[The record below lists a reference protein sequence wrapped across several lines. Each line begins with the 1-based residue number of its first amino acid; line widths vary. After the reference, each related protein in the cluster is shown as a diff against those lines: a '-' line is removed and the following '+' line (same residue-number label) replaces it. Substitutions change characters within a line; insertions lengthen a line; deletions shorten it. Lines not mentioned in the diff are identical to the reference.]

1 MADVLLSPDWVG
13 PTLPILAVGADDLGA
28 LLDRLPPAA
37 ATFARAGGFDAAAG
51 TVAILPE
58 ATGGIHAVLFG
69 LGKAAGAAADPMLPG
84 KLATLLPAGDY
95 RFEGALAGDPI
106 AALAFA
112 LQLYRFGR
120 YRKAPDKAVRLKL
133 GAGLDAARL
142 GREVAAVAATR
153 DLINTPANDL
163 GPAEVAAAAKAVAEA
178 FGARYA
184 ETVGD
189 ELLRGNL
196 PLIHAVG
203 KGSDR
208 APRLAEFTWGRADA
222 PKVTLVGKGVAFDTG
237 GLDIKPSAGML
248 LMKKDMGGA
257 ANVLG
262 LARLIMGAHLDVRLR
277 VLIPTVENAISG
289 RAMRPSDV
297 YPSRKGL
304 SVEIGNTDAE
314 GRLILA
320 DALALADEEAP
331 DLLIDMATLTGA
343 ARVALGPDLPPFYT
357 DDDALAADL
366 QASAL
371 RLADPLWR
379 LPLWRAYAS
388 GLDSKIADLNNVTSG
403 GFAGSVTAAL
413 FLSRFVDKAKAWIHL
428 DIYGWTPSAKPGR
441 PEGGEAQ
448 GIRALYDVIERRF
461 GTGAA

>member
-1 MADVLLSPDWVG
+1 MADVFLSSDWAG
-13 PTLPILAVGADDLGA
+13 PTLPIHAVTSDEVAGVI
-28 LLDRLPPAA
+28 DRLPAAA
-37 ATFARAGGFDAAAG
+37 ATFARASGFDGAAG
-51 TVAILPE
+51 SVVLVPE

-69 LGKAAGAAADPMLPG
+69 LGKADKPRDPMLAG
-84 KLATLLPAGDY
+84 KLAGALPVGDY
-95 RFEGALAGDPI
+95 RFEGALAADPV

-112 LQLYRFGR
+112 LQTYRFGR
-120 YRKAPDKAVRLKL
+120 YRSGTDKAIRLKL
-133 GAGLDAARL
+133 GADLDAARL
-142 GREVAAVAATR
+142 GREVAAVTATR
-153 DLINTPANDL
+153 DLINTPANDM
-163 GPAEVAAAAKAVAEA
+163 GPAEIAAAAKALAEA
-178 FGARYA
+178 HGATYA

-189 ELLRGNL
+189 ELVARNF

-208 APRLAEFTWGRADA
+208 APRLVDFSWGRADA

-237 GLDIKPSAGML
+237 GLDIKPSSGML

-262 LARLIMGAHLDVRLR
+262 LARLIMGAKLDVRLR
-277 VLIPTVENAISG
+277 VLIPTVENSISG

-304 SVEIGNTDAE
+304 TVEIGNTDAE

-343 ARVALGPDLPPFYT
+343 ARVALGPELPPFYT

-366 QASAL
+366 QETAIA
-371 RLADPLWR
+371 LADPLWR
-379 LPLWRAYAS
+379 LPLWRGYAG

-413 FLSRFVDKAKAWIHL
+413 FLARFVEKAKTWVHL
-428 DIYGWTPSAKPGR
+428 DIYGWVPSAKPGR

-448 GIRALYDVIERRF
+448 GIRALYDVIARRY
-461 GTGAA
+461 G